1 MAIITISRE
10 MGTGAYAI
18 AKELAKR
25 LKYTLVDRAKIEELA
40 PSYGLTTEILERV
53 DEKPPSYRT
62 AEDRLQAAHLANMEL
77 ILLDC
82 AKKGNVILYG
92 RGAQD
97 LVKGLK
103 NVLKVRFIAPFDE
116 RVEMFAER
124 EWIDPDLARELIRKS
139 DLQLGGFIHFY
150 FNRNWNDPLA
160 YDLLFNTTDIS
171 QSSIVE
177 CIIAAVKDPRLKEAE
192 EESMVLLN
200 DYIVAKRVEAEL
212 LKSSLARA
220 LRFCI
225 SANDGVVTLFGH
237 VQSEGEIE
245 EAVRIA
251 SGVEGVT
258 DVESELDVISFK
270 PAKD

>member
-25 LKYTLVDRAKIEELA
+25 LKYTLIDRVKIEELA
-40 PSYGLTTEILERV
+40 AGYGLTTDILERV

-62 AEDRLQAAHLANMEL
+62 AEDRMNAAHLATMEL

-97 LVKGLK
+97 LIKGLK
-103 NVLKVRFIAPFDE
+103 NVLKVRFVAPFED
-116 RVEMFAER
+116 RVEKFAER

-139 DLQLGGFIHFY
+139 DHQLGGFIHFY
-150 FNRNWNDPLA
+150 FDRDWNDPMA
-160 YDLLFNTTDIS
+160 YDILFNTTLMS
-171 QSSIVE
+171 QSSMVE
-177 CIIAAVKDPRLKEAE
+177 CIVAASKDARLKDSE
-192 EESMVLLN
+192 EESMALLE
-200 DYIVAKRVEAEL
+200 DYILAKRVEAAL

-225 SANDGVVTLFGH
+225 AADDGVVTLSGH

-251 SGVEGVT
+251 LAVDGVS

>member
-10 MGTGAYAI
+10 MGTGAYAV

-25 LKYTLVDRAKIEELA
+25 LKYTLVDRVKIEELA
-40 PSYGLTTEILERV
+40 PSYGLTVDILNRV

-62 AEDRLQAAHLANMEL
+62 AEDRLQAAHLATIEV

-97 LVKGLK
+97 LMKGL
-103 NVLKVRFIAPFDE
+103 NNMLKVRFVAPFED
-116 RVEMFAER
+116 RVEKFAER
-124 EWIDPDLARELIRKS
+124 EWIDPELARELIRKS
-139 DLQLGGFIHFY
+139 DHQLGGFIHFY
-150 FNRNWNDPLA
+150 FNRDWNDPLA
-160 YDLLFNTTDIS
+160 YDLLFNTTKIS
-171 QSSIVE
+171 QSAMVE
-177 CIIAAVKDPRLKEAE
+177 CIIAAAKDPRLKESE
-192 EESMVLLN
+192 EESMALLDN
-200 DYIVAKRVEAEL
+200 YMLAKRVETEL

-225 SANDGVVTLFGH
+225 VADNGIVTLSGH
-237 VQSEGEIE
+237 VQSEEEIE
-245 EAVRIA
+245 EAIRIA
-251 SGVEGVT
+251 GEVDGVT
-258 DVESELDVISFK
+258 DVESDLDVINFK